1 MKGRYVYFIA
11 GVIDCSANY
20 DGVHLMVN
28 RKHGAHSSLAKAQ
41 KELVMILDEA
51 SRERTDMAYDMDDM
65 SLSIE
70 YSDGTFEE
78 YYIYKLLVN

>member
-28 RKHGAHSSLAKAQ
+28 KKHGAHSSLAKAQ

-51 SRERTDMAYDMDDM
+51 SHEREDMNFEIDDT

>member
-11 GVIDCSANY
+11 GIQDFSANY
-20 DGVHLMVN
+20 DGVNLMVN
-28 RKHGAHSSLAKAQ
+28 KKHGAHSSLAKAQ

-51 SRERTDMAYDMDDM
+51 SHEREDMNFEIDDT

>member
-1 MKGRYVYFIA
+1 MKGRYVYFIT
-11 GVIDCSANY
+11 GIIDCSANY

-28 RKHGAHSSLAKAQ
+28 KKHGAHSSLAKAQ

-51 SRERTDMAYDMDDM
+51 SHEREDMNFEIDDT

>member
-11 GVIDCSANY
+11 GIIDCSANY

-28 RKHGAHSSLAKAQ
+28 KKHGAHSSLAKAQ
-41 KELVMILDEA
+41 KELVLILDEA
-51 SRERTDMAYDMDDM
+51 SHERDDM
-65 SLSIE
+65 NFEIDDTSLSIE